1 MSSKSRILVVD
12 DEPYISRVI
21 ARTLSDDYDVS
32 TADSAGE
39 ALDLLRANTAF
50 DLILCD
56 LMMPGMSG
64 MDLHAAVAAEWP
76 DVARRMMFLTGGA
89 FTPRARTF
97 LTGMPDRKIDKPF
110 TSASLR
116 EVVGNLLHHAS

>member
-1 MSSKSRILVVD
+1 MSSRSRILVVD

-32 TADSAGE
+32 TADSAGD
-39 ALDLLRANTAF
+39 ALDLLRANTVF

-64 MDLHAAVAAEWP
+64 MDLHEVVAAEWP
-76 DVARRMMFLTGGA
+76 DVASRMMFLTGGA

-97 LTGMPDRKIDKPF
+97 LTAMPDRKIDKPF

-116 EVVGNLLHHAS
+116 EVVGNLLQQAS